1 MDIESLFCGKTFAVP
16 VAGQH
21 VLAGKQGAEL
31 RVIKALSLVMP
42 VRHNMQEGFQWRT
55 CFLNAPI
62 VEITPG
68 DPFVGLNHVLHAVC
82 ENVVILLLGTKHFL
96 GKDHVR
102 MVEHAPK
109 ETKHEPHRDAITET
123 AGKYLLA
130 AMLEVPAS
138 LKVTLLNQKLRVA
151 LFHAHPAPDFRDEKT
166 DIVIDS
172 DMRTNISGGR
182 DENMVPRQ

>member
-1 MDIESLFCGKTFAVP
+1 
-16 VAGQH
+16 VADMLPQC
-21 VLAGKQGAEL
+21 
-31 RVIKALSLVMP
+31 S
-42 VRHNMQEGFQWRT
+42 
-55 CFLNAPI
+55 I
-62 VEITPG
+62 VETTPG

-102 MVEHAPK
+102 MVEHAPE

-138 LKVTLLNQKLRVA
+138 LKVTCSIRNFGSRSSTLIRLQ
-151 LFHAHPAPDFRDEKT
+151 
-166 DIVIDS
+166 
-172 DMRTNISGGR
+172 ISGTR
-182 DENMVPRQ
+182 RLIS